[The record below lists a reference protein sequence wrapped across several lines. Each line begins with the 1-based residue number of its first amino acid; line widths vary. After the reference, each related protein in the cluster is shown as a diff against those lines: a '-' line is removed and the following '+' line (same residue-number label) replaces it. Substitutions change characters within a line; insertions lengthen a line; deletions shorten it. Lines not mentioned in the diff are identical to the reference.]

1 MAVEIPPTLSDAI
14 YRKLVLELLNAG
26 GGGTAGVPSSAV
38 TSVQGVSG
46 GFPIVSVGV
55 TAKVTS
61 TFSRP
66 AGTTAYTSGDL
77 VANSTTAGSVT
88 PMSFAIARVAAG
100 TGMIRRCRLR
110 KTGTS
115 ITNAS
120 FRLHL
125 YTTSPTVTN
134 GDNGVWRS
142 TQSATYMGGMDVTVN
157 RAFSDGAGGNGT
169 PVDGSEIN
177 FALPSGQTI
186 YGLLEARGAYTPASA
201 ESFTLELEVLQN

>member
-1 MAVEIPPTLSDAI
+1 MDIPPILSDATF
-14 YRKLVLELLNAG
+14 RKLVLELLNAG

-46 GFPIVSVGV
+46 GFPVVSVGV
-55 TAKVTS
+55 TAKVSS
-61 TFSRP
+61 TFTRP
-66 AGTTAYTSGDL
+66 ADTTAYASGDL

-100 TGMIRRCRLR
+100 TGMIRRCRLS

-125 YTTSPTVTN
+125 YTVSPTVTN
-134 GDNGVWRS
+134 GDNGVWLS
-142 TQSATYMGGMDVTVN
+142 TQSATYMGSLDMSSAK
-157 RAFSDGAGGNGT
+157 AFSDGAGTTGT
-169 PVDGSEIN
+169 PSDGSEIN
-177 FALPSGQTI
+177 FALPSGQTV

-201 ESFTLELEVLQN
+201 ESFTVELEVLQN